1 MREFA
6 GQLCHIF
13 GRYDARKLIRQELAS
28 FEMQTT
34 RISVKMSRTGS
45 VTIPTHRSQSMSDDD
60 NPYAAPL
67 PLRPEPQRDLPVAAT
82 VHPNSVPQFTI
93 ADLIFVGFNGYATAL
108 HRDTGEI
115 VWSNNQLRSG
125 FVTLLLDGDRL
136 IVSTN
141 GYMFCLDP
149 LTGAILWR
157 NDMVGYGLGATSLVS
172 VRSQLSHVLAQQAS
186 SQAQQSAN

>member
-1 MREFA
+1 
-6 GQLCHIF
+6 
-13 GRYDARKLIRQELAS
+13 
-28 FEMQTT
+28 
-34 RISVKMSRTGS
+34 
-45 VTIPTHRSQSMSDDD
+45 MSDDD

-67 PLRPEPQRDLPVAAT
+67 PPRKLSERDTSVTDAVYAK
-82 VHPNSVPQFTI
+82 SVPSYTI

-108 HRDTGEI
+108 HRDTGTI

-172 VRSQLSHVLAQQAS
+172 VRSQQSQVLAQQAS
-186 SQAQQSAN
+186 SVQQRSSSA